1 MYNEAAVLDLF
12 LSSVMGTLH
21 QINEQIDLQVLVLD
35 NGSKDNSLEIIRG
48 WDWENLE
55 VCCVSFTRN
64 FGYENSIWF
73 GLFVSEADAF
83 TFLDSDGED
92 PVELLLEFI
101 EAINQG
107 SYAAIGIRLKRYEG
121 RLLQSARKISY
132 ALLAKIS
139 DAPFTPNA
147 GNFMMI
153 RREVARG
160 INSERNSFPLL
171 RASVSK
177 SGFEASYF
185 PYNRSKR
192 MGGESKFSKLNFAKF
207 GVAAF
212 LTTTT
217 WPLRFAAY
225 NSLASLGLLF
235 LAFFLKGAFGFDIIQ
250 RLNFQFFMNVVI
262 LVNVASISLYLAR
275 VYRNGISSSSD
286 IVQVDQNR
294 SFFTSG
300 FKFASSFRA
309 RN

>member
-1 MYNEAAVLDLF
+1 MLDLF
-12 LSSVMGTLH
+12 LSSIMGTLH
-21 QINEQIDLQVLVLD
+21 QINERVDLQVLVLD

-55 VCCVSFTRN
+55 VCCISFTRN

-73 GLFVSEADAF
+73 GLFVSDADAF
-83 TFLDSDGED
+83 AFLDSDGED
-92 PVELLLEFI
+92 PIELLLEFI

-107 SYAAIGIRLKRYEG
+107 SYAAIGIRQKRYEP
-121 RLLQSARKISY
+121 RVLQIARKISY

-147 GNFMMI
+147 GNFMII
-153 RREVARG
+153 RSEVARG

-177 SGFEASYF
+177 SGFKASYF

-192 MGGESKFSKLNFAKF
+192 LGGESKFSKLNFAKF

-225 NSLASLGLLF
+225 NSILSIGIFFSALVLKSAFNFDLLHKLSLLYFINL
-235 LAFFLKGAFGFDIIQ
+235 
-250 RLNFQFFMNVVI
+250 VI
-262 LVNVASISLYLAR
+262 LINVASISLYLAR
-275 VYRNGISSSSD
+275 VYRNGISNSSD
-286 IVQVDQNR
+286 IVQVDQYR
-294 SFFTSG
+294 SFFTSK
-300 FKFASSFRA
+300 FKFSSSFQA